1 MRDPAQEL
9 QDAVTPLAP
18 ATEPPVKPEPPVE
31 GKRWNEV
38 YGKMKN
44 LERELSK
51 KEEDFQE
58 TLRGIQEHNKM
69 LAERL
74 VGIED
79 GISEQN
85 RPDPTIDPDGYEKYL
100 EKKVTRQMEKVKLA
114 EPAKPAAAPSVI
126 VDTERINIQASAIA
140 DLHDDYD
147 EVLAEVMPLVK
158 ADDKLAAKIFGSK
171 NPPAAIYKLGI
182 EQRKKATEKSTNLD
196 QGYVEGGTRPVS
208 PDGDVELTP
217 LQIKVM
223 NGLGLSKEKY
233 VAQLKAGGKK

>member
-1 MRDPAQEL
+1 MSEL
-9 QDAVTPLAP
+9 QDAVTPPAP
-18 ATEPPVKPEPPVE
+18 TAKPEPPVE

-114 EPAKPAAAPSVI
+114 EPAKPAPSII

-158 ADDKLAAKIFGSK
+158 TDDKLAAKIFGSK
-171 NPPAAIYKLGI
+171 NPPAAIYKFGI
-182 EQRKKATEKSTNLD
+182 EQRKKATERSTNLD
-196 QGYVEGGTRPVS
+196 QGYVESGTRPVP

-223 NGLGLSKEKY
+223 TGLGLSKEKY